1 MDISL
6 KNMHQRKTGSFR
18 HRSNGRRFSPRT
30 NNSGDRGRVGQNSF
44 SNNRGRNNFNSNQSA
59 EKLVEKYNTLAKE
72 SLSAGDR
79 TLSENYFQHADH
91 FIRIVE
97 SKNLSQN
104 QKKAETIREVKAE
117 DANISDDT
125 NISQNNNIEEKKI

>member
-1 MDISL
+1 
-6 KNMHQRKTGSFR
+6 MHHRKTGSFR
-18 HRSNGRRFSPRT
+18 HRSNGRRFRPRT
-30 NNSGDRGRVGQNSF
+30 NNSGDKGRVGQNSF
-44 SNNRGRNNFNSNQSA
+44 SNNRGRNNFNPNQGA

-72 SLSAGDR
+72 ALSAGDR

-104 QKKAETIREVKAE
+104 QNKVENIREVKVE
-117 DANISDDT
+117 EANTNDDIK
-125 NISQNNNIEEKKI
+125 ISQNNNIEEKKV